1 MEEIILK
8 MVEQA
13 KADGNYDLI
22 DYARRLV
29 DELAETINCPS
40 NWRDIGEKLARKYQ
54 DDSWVYDQMQLYYY
68 E

>member
-29 DELAETINCPS
+29 EELVETINCPS
-40 NWRDIGEKLARKYQ
+40 NWRDIGEKLAKKYQ

>member
-29 DELAETINCPS
+29 EELAETINCPS
-40 NWRDIGEKLARKYQ
+40 NWRDIGEKLAKKYQ
-54 DDSWVYDQMQLYYY
+54 DDNWVYDQMQLYYY

>member
-29 DELAETINCPS
+29 EELAKTINCPS
-40 NWRDIGEKLARKYQ
+40 NWRDIGEKLAKKYQ